1 LGGGVIL
8 AILVLSCVD
17 NSVEIPVN
25 NDSKVSKTIAESP
38 TSRSQT
44 TMSTGY
50 DCFGTGNS
58 SSGCFLYYK
67 SPLSYS
73 IEVPGYGGCKASV
86 SFDIYICPLNTAF
99 AWKYVFTNFEAH
111 PENSNECNSL
121 NLQWINMINNGDYIG
136 LNQSM
141 DAFNKA
147 ARDAVQLKEMTE
159 LTKDDIRF
167 HCGNSGGTAVLAS
180 EFHTLIC
187 YKWCVTVIN
196 GNPPYVNLEQ
206 IPCGDMCCNQYSDW
220 CYNTGTG
227 VAEPSNITYQTYGS
241 CTGSLDPCPGSGTS
255 SGLCQHTCAP

>member
-1 LGGGVIL
+1 MIL

-17 NSVEIPVN
+17 NSGEIPVN
-25 NDSKVSKTIAESP
+25 NNSKVSKTIAESP
-38 TSRSQT
+38 ISRTKT
-44 TMSTGY
+44 TLSTGY

-58 SSGCFLYYK
+58 SSGCFLDPS
-67 SPLSYS
+67 SPYSYS
-73 IEVPGYGGCKASV
+73 IEVPGYGGCKAIV
-86 SFDIYICPLNTAF
+86 SYDIYICPLGSAF
-99 AWKYVFTNFEAH
+99 AWKYVFTNFEAN

-121 NLQWINMINNGDYIG
+121 IMEWINLINNGDYVA
-136 LNQSM
+136 LDQSI

-147 ARDAVQLKEMTE
+147 ARDAAQKQHMTD
-159 LTKDDIRF
+159 LTKNDTRF

-206 IPCGDMCCNQYSDW
+206 LPCGDMCCNKYADW
-220 CYNTGTG
+220 CYDPALGQA
-227 VAEPSNITYQTYGS
+227 VPSNITYQTFGS
-241 CTGSLDPCPGSGTS
+241 CSGSLDPCPGSGTS